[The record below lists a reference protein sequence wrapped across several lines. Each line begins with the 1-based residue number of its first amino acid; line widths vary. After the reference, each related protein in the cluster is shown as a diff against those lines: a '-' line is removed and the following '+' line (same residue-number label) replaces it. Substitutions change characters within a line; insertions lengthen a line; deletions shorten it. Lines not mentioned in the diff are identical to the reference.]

1 MGSRASLL
9 TSLLLSS
16 AIFPAAMKAQVIP
29 FESGGL
35 SYKALTRGGVTI
47 MFAPL
52 PLKLQN
58 YAVLQIAISN
68 GSPVSWTFRPEDFMF
83 EPEAGGGI
91 AALPAVA
98 VVGGLLK
105 RANRSDISKLITAY
119 ENTLYGNAEIHS
131 TNGYEARRQ
140 DAMAVNGGRL
150 RAAAAASAI
159 CLDVTKLAPGQ
170 STDGAV
176 FYPNA
181 GKPLGAGRLMVH
193 AAAEDFVFPF
203 DPLPAQAHSG
213 H

>member
-1 MGSRASLL
+1 MGPRASLL
-9 TSLLLSS
+9 TTLLLSTTMF
-16 AIFPAAMKAQVIP
+16 AAAMNAQVIP

-52 PLKLQN
+52 SLKIQN

-68 GSPVSWTFRPEDFMF
+68 GSPVSWTFKPEDFRF
-83 EPEAGGGI
+83 EPEGGGEI
-91 AALPAVA
+91 AALPAVT
-98 VVGGLLK
+98 VVMGLLK
-105 RANRSDISKLITAY
+105 KAGRTDVSKLVTAY
-119 ENTLYGNAEIHS
+119 EATLYGNTEFHS

-140 DAMAVNGGRL
+140 DAMAINGGKL

-159 CLDVTKLAPGQ
+159 CLVVTKLAPGQ

-181 GKPLGAGRLMVH
+181 GKPLGAGQLMVH

-203 DPLPAQAHSG
+203 EPLTPQPHSG